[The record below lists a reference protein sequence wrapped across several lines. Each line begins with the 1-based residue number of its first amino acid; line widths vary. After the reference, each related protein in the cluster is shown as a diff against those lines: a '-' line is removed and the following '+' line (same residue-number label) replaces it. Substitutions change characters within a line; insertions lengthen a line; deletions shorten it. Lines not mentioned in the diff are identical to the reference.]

1 MFSRMVRISC
11 LENLCTDLGDD
22 WVPLQKGDYCF
33 MDAYIPQACYAI
45 GDEGREEE
53 LVYIYS
59 KDCNRDVAL

>member
-1 MFSRMVRISC
+1 MYR
-11 LENLCTDLGDD
+11 LGDD

-59 KDCNRDVAL
+59 IVHSLKDVLTLKMIFST